1 MGSIQTVDKLDMR
14 KEIVLD
20 MKKKL
25 NLDGVKAQVIL
36 CLDFSG
42 SMSSLYSSG
51 KVQELTERLLP
62 LGLAF
67 DDNGEVDF
75 YLFHD
80 GVIKV
85 SETLTRANL
94 NGYINSKVLGKYSMG
109 GTNYAPIINQV
120 VEDYAGAAKRQGLFG
135 KKVQEEKKFDMPV
148 YVIFITD
155 GENGDKSAAEE
166 AIKNASRFGIFFQFV
181 GIGGAQFTFLQ
192 KLDNLSGRVID
203 NANFFKVDDL
213 SRKTDEEL
221 YQLLLTEFPSWIPQ
235 ARAANQIV

>member
-1 MGSIQTVDKLDMR
+1 MGSVQTVDKLDMR

-25 NLDGVKAQVIL
+25 NLEGVKAQVIL
-36 CLDFSG
+36 CMDFSG
-42 SMSSLYSSG
+42 SMDHLYRG
-51 KVQELTERLLP
+51 GQVQELAERLLP

-80 GVIKV
+80 GVIKIP
-85 SETLTRANL
+85 ETLKRSNYQ
-94 NGYINSKVLGKYSMG
+94 GYINSKILGKYSMG
-109 GTNYAPIINQV
+109 GTNYAPIINTI
-120 VEDYAGAAKRQGLFG
+120 VEDYAGTAKRQGLFG
-135 KKVQEEKKFDMPV
+135 KKVQEEKKFSLPV

-155 GENGDKSAAEE
+155 GANGDRSAAEE

-181 GIGGAQFTFLQ
+181 GIGGAQFPFLE
-192 KLDNLSGRVID
+192 KLDTLSGRVLD

-213 SRKTDEEL
+213 SRKSDEDL
-221 YQLLLTEFPSWIPQ
+221 YQLLLTEFPGWIPQ
-235 ARAANQIV
+235 ARAKNQIV